1 VIGGANGTMANPA
14 WDPGQ
19 APLGTLIF
27 RAGLL
32 TEEQIQD
39 SLREGERTGKRLGEV
54 LVERGLLSEKEVTRL
69 LAKQRGVEFV
79 DLEARSLDRNAAQL
93 LRTETARRY
102 RALPFAFENG
112 TPLVA
117 VTDVADEMAAR
128 AVQEELA
135 RDVRF
140 VLAGQQDLAEAITKA
155 YAPAAEPAL
164 TPVVGVTPAAAENHS
179 AESRPDTPPMAASP
193 PVAPLAAE
201 PTVEQSPP
209 SPPPVRP
216 IAHELHVVAPSP
228 PPADEPGPQA
238 AEAAPAVT
246 DALHSVEPPPAV
258 AQPVEPPPPA
268 RHPVEAAAVPDPVE
282 PPAAVTRPVEAPPAV
297 AQPVGPPPAVIDPI
311 EVPPVLAHPVEAPPA
326 VAQPVEAPPAATP
339 KEAPPIEAAEPAG
352 AEALHWG
359 GSLGELLLESGLLTR
374 EQLDDA
380 LREAARRGRRLGEI
394 VLERGWV
401 HERTL
406 AHCLAS
412 QKGLPFVSLRDRSPE
427 PEAVK
432 LLPRKTAHLYA
443 ALPVELD
450 GPVPVVAISDPTNEA
465 AMASVRTAFR
475 GEIRFAVAA
484 TSELASALDR
494 AYDALEP
501 APVVAAP
508 ESNPEPEPT
517 QGTDLAAE
525 PRAEAA
531 PSDGKSFH
539 VAIRL
544 MNSEAVSVGTYAS
557 AADAEAEAAAV
568 VKRLASTGPAEWPS
582 FRGRFLRPDAIV
594 SVDVVAES

>member
-1 VIGGANGTMANPA
+1 MIGDANGTMPSPA

-54 LVERGLLSEKEVTRL
+54 IVERGLLSEKEVTRL

-79 DLEARSLDRNAAQL
+79 DLEAQALDRNATQL

-117 VTDVADEMAAR
+117 VTDVEDEMTTR

-140 VLAGQQDLAEAITKA
+140 VLAGQQDLAGAIAKA
-155 YAPAAEPAL
+155 HAPAAA
-164 TPVVGVTPAAAENHS
+164 PVSAPVATLVPSQAENDP
-179 AESRPDTPPMAASP
+179 AESQIEAPVAAVPP
-193 PVAPLAAE
+193 PVAPLATEPTAE
-201 PTVEQSPP
+201 PSPAAR
-209 SPPPVRP
+209 PPVRP
-216 IAHELHVVAPSP
+216 ISHELHVVVPSP
-228 PPADEPGPQA
+228 PPAEERAPDA
-238 AEAAPAVT
+238 HVIHSVEAPPAVT
-246 DALHSVEPPPAV
+246 HSVEAPPAV
-258 AQPVEPPPPA
+258 TE
-268 RHPVEAAAVPDPVE
+268 
-282 PPAAVTRPVEAPPAV
+282 PVEAPPAV
-297 AQPVGPPPAVIDPI
+297 THPVDAPQV
-311 EVPPVLAHPVEAPPA
+311 VTHPVEAPS
-326 VAQPVEAPPAATP
+326 
-339 KEAPPIEAAEPAG
+339 IEAAEPAG
-352 AEALHWG
+352 ADALHWG
-359 GSLGELLLESGLLTR
+359 GSLGELLLESGLLTT
-374 EQLDDA
+374 EQLEDA

-412 QKGLPFVSLRDRSPE
+412 QKGLPFVSLRDRAAE

-443 ALPVELD
+443 ALPIELD
-450 GPVPVVAISDPTNEA
+450 GVTPVVAISDPTNEA
-465 AMASVRTAFR
+465 AMASVRAAFP
-475 GEIRFAVAA
+475 GDIRFAVAA

-501 APVVAAP
+501 APLVAP
-508 ESNPEPEPT
+508 PEPQPAEGPEP
-517 QGTDLAAE
+517 AADAH
-525 PRAEAA
+525 AEAVA
-531 PSDGKSFH
+531 SGAKSFH

-544 MNSEAVSVGTYAS
+544 VNSEAVPVGTYAS

-568 VKRLASTGPAEWPS
+568 VKRLASAGPAEWPS
-582 FRGRFLRPDAIV
+582 IRGRFLRPDAIV
-594 SVDVVAES
+594 SVDIVDEQ

>member
-1 VIGGANGTMANPA
+1 MIGGVNGTMANPA
-14 WDPGQ
+14 WEPGQ

-79 DLEARSLDRNAAQL
+79 DLEARPLDPNAAQL

-117 VTDVADEMAAR
+117 VTDVADEMTAR

-140 VLAGQQDLAEAITKA
+140 VLAGQQDLAGAIAEA
-155 YAPAAEPAL
+155 YAPVAEPAL
-164 TPVVGVTPAAAENHS
+164 GPAAS
-179 AESRPDTPPMAASP
+179 LPSPPAQDVPADSP
-193 PVAPLAAE
+193 LEAPVAPLNAT
-201 PTVEQSPP
+201 PTVEPSPA
-209 SPPPVRP
+209 SPPPIRP
-216 IAHELHVVAPSP
+216 ISHELHVVPSP
-228 PPADEPGPQA
+228 APAEERAPAPDVLQSV
-238 AEAAPAVT
+238 EAPPAVT
-246 DALHSVEPPPAV
+246 Y
-258 AQPVEPPPPA
+258 
-268 RHPVEAAAVPDPVE
+268 
-282 PPAAVTRPVEAPPAV
+282 PVEAPPAV
-297 AQPVGPPPAVIDPI
+297 HPAEAP
-311 EVPPVLAHPVEAPPA
+311 PVEAPEPA
-326 VAQPVEAPPAATP
+326 AEAP
-339 KEAPPIEAAEPAG
+339 
-352 AEALHWG
+352 HWG
-359 GSLGELLLESGLLTR
+359 GSLGELLIESGLLTS
-374 EQLDDA
+374 EQLEDA
-380 LREAARRGRRLGEI
+380 LREAGRRGRRLGEI

-412 QKGLPFVSLRDRSPE
+412 QKGLPFVSLRDRSPD

-450 GPVPVVAISDPTNEA
+450 GVTAVVAISDPTNEA
-465 AMASVRTAFR
+465 AMASVRAAF
-475 GEIRFAVAA
+475 GGDIRFAVAA

-508 ESNPEPEPT
+508 EPQPTEGVEP
-517 QGTDLAAE
+517 AAE
-525 PRAEAA
+525 AVPAGA
-531 PSDGKSFH
+531 KSFH

-544 MNSEAVSVGTYAS
+544 VNSEAVAVGTYAS
-557 AADAEAEAAAV
+557 AAEAEAEAAAV

-594 SVDVVAES
+594 SVDIVDEP